1 MTENSTTDEQFSGS
15 LLIQKNAEAADCE
28 FAENLSDIDEA
39 INCINYV
46 LEEHW
51 NTSSGDGNLSSDDK
65 NCDISDGEDCVNFL
79 NNAEIGKWE
88 WWKC

>member
-1 MTENSTTDEQFSGS
+1 MLILNQLKLKVLMTENSTTDEQFSGS

-46 LEEHW
+46 LEEH
-51 NTSSGDGNLSSDDK
+51 
-65 NCDISDGEDCVNFL
+65 
-79 NNAEIGKWE
+79 
-88 WWKC
+88 